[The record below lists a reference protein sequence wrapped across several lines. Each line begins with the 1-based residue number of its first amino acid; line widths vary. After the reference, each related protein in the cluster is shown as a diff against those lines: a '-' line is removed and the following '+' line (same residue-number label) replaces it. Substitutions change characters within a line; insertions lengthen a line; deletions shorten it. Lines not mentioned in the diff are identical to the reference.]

1 MGPINKIQTLQTWL
15 LPHGYVHLPGILKAN
30 GFQLEEFFPL
40 LLCLVIYLH
49 WMFPLRA
56 FS

>member
-49 WMFPLRA
+49 WMFPL
-56 FS
+56 